1 MVNVGEN
8 IKRLRQEHRLTQMEL
23 ADKLAVTYQ
32 AVSKWERCVNSPDIA
47 LIPKIAQVL
56 GVSID
61 ELFGE

>member
-1 MVNVGEN
+1 
-8 IKRLRQEHRLTQMEL
+8 MEL